1 MGITAKLDHYGRP
14 AWIGLMI
21 LGFIIFW
28 PIGLAIL
35 AYLRWSGRMGGW
47 KHSSHGRWHYFGP
60 SNERAG
66 SRGWSWACGPSHH
79 RGHST
84 QSSGNHA
91 FDEYREETLRRLEDE
106 QQEFDGFLER
116 LRQARDKAEFDQ
128 FMDDRRR
135 NAVDPEAPEAENKSD
150 NPEAAP
156 NGYG

>member
-1 MGITAKLDHYGRP
+1 MEIAAKLDHYGRP
-14 AWIGLMI
+14 AWIGVMV

-35 AYLRWSGRMGGW
+35 AYLIWSGRMGVW
-47 KHSSHGRWHYFGP
+47 KHSKHGRWHYFGP

-66 SRGWSWACGPSHH
+66 SRGWSWGPRHH
-79 RGHST
+79 RGQT
-84 QSSGNHA
+84 AQSSGNHA

-135 NAVDPEAPEAENKSD
+135 NAEDPDAPEAENKPGD
-150 NPEAAP
+150 PEAAP

>member
-1 MGITAKLDHYGRP
+1 MQIAAKLDHYGRP
-14 AWIGLMI
+14 AWIGVMV

-35 AYLRWSGRMGGW
+35 GYMIWSGRMGGW
-47 KHSSHGRWHYFGP
+47 KHSSRGRWHYYGA
-60 SNERAG
+60 SEERTG
-66 SRGWSWACGPSHH
+66 SRGWSWGCGPRQNRGQTSH
-79 RGHST
+79 
-84 QSSGNHA
+84 SSGNHA

-135 NAVDPEAPEAENKSD
+135 DAADSDGPEAETKSGD
-150 NPEAAP
+150 PGAAP
-156 NGYG
+156 AG